1 MPIRNVPLWLDRY
14 PKSRRPSYPR
24 FRGDLEADV
33 VIVGGGLTG
42 CVCAWSFAGAGVKTI
57 LLEADSIG
65 RGGNR
70 GVRGPDPRRLR
81 RVVSRN
87 GSRARPPRGA
97 DDVADDAAGVAG
109 FSGGD
114 SARRCQVRPGAVRL
128 PDDRARG
135 AESARLLQREYQSRR
150 DAGLDHVWLKPAA
163 VTRDAAALKAAARS
177 GPMVS
182 RSIRIA
188 PAWRFARRGR
198 FARRVVA
205 RGLSGPHGSAPV
217 GSWSRSRPPLALSA
231 RRRPRRYCQQR

>member
-1 MPIRNVPLWLDRY
+1 MPIRNIPLWLDRY

-65 RGGNR
+65 RAGHR

-87 GSRARPPRGA
+87 GCRARPPRGA
-97 DDVADDAAGVAG
+97 NDVADDAAGVAG

-128 PDDRARG
+128 PDDCASRCRKRAT
-135 AESARLLQREYQSRR
+135 ASARVPEPPRR
-150 DAGLDHVWLKPAA
+150 GPGSCVAEAGGCD
-163 VTRDAAALKAAARS
+163 S
-177 GPMVS
+177 
-182 RSIRIA
+182 
-188 PAWRFARRGR
+188 RRGR
-198 FARRVVA
+198 RK
-205 RGLSGPHGSAPV
+205 
-217 GSWSRSRPPLALSA
+217 
-231 RRRPRRYCQQR
+231 